1 MAVED
6 PTCPIIKNL
15 VLLDSEGK
23 RIAVKYYSG
32 EWPNISA
39 QANFEK
45 LLWSKTSRTNARQE
59 AEIIM
64 FDTFIVV
71 YKYVGDLMFYATGSQ
86 DENEL
91 ILYTVLQAFYES
103 VSILLRQGFCISK
116 GVLAVG
122 WLGHNTFATILL
134 LLCRQ
139 QVEKKTVLENLDL
152 VLLCMDEIIDGGVI
166 LETEPQTIAS
176 RVTMRGAEGEGA
188 LPEQA
193 RQMVE
198 SHCTCPLAG
207 RHMHGCEHEWHAC
220 VQDSITSCSQW
231 LLLPTYPFTCLVC
244 VAGSSA
250 VVLKSIGISKGAP
263 HTQLAQMSSKPI
275 HTRHTAMASLKAML
289 AGLVAGRSLV

>member
-59 AEIIM
+59 AEIVM

-103 VSILLRQGFCISK
+103 VSILL
-116 GVLAVG
+116 
-122 WLGHNTFATILL
+122 
-134 LLCRQ
+134 RQ

-193 RQMVE
+193 AVQ
-198 SHCTCPLAG
+198 SFSKALASAK
-207 RHMHGCEHEWHAC
+207 EHL
-220 VQDSITSCSQW
+220 T
-231 LLLPTYPFTCLVC
+231 
-244 VAGSSA
+244 
-250 VVLKSIGISKGAP
+250 
-263 HTQLAQMSSKPI
+263 
-275 HTRHTAMASLKAML
+275 
-289 AGLVAGRSLV
+289 RSLLK